1 VSRETIT
8 SNSETHLGPELVDT
22 VVSEGEVVVVVSGL
36 EVTVDEGNGDH
47 WKESDGL
54 APRDHQGGDRS
65 GRTELDAVVTVGEV
79 GEGARLVDDTDLRG
93 ENNQNLRD
101 ASSDT
106 ILTAASWVLM
116 MTDLMSSEVLPASA
130 RRWWRMMAASTA
142 VCESAQSN
150 VSGRTS

>member
-1 VSRETIT
+1 M
-8 SNSETHLGPELVDT
+8 
-22 VVSEGEVVVVVSGL
+22 
-36 EVTVDEGNGDH
+36 
-47 WKESDGL
+47 
-54 APRDHQGGDRS
+54 
-65 GRTELDAVVTVGEV
+65 VTVGEV

-150 VSGRTS
+150 VSGRTSRVNEAGTYGTQRGLQNNEGRRAKGEGEIPVVSVHNISRRQHSSTHRRA

>member
-1 VSRETIT
+1 V
-8 SNSETHLGPELVDT
+8 G
-22 VVSEGEVVVVVSGL
+22 
-36 EVTVDEGNGDH
+36 
-47 WKESDGL
+47 
-54 APRDHQGGDRS
+54 S

-93 ENNQNLRD
+93 EDNQNLRD

-142 VCESAQSN
+142 VCESAQTKLLGERYLRN
-150 VSGRTS
+150 MLGTYGTRRGLQGNEEGRRVEGEGGDSSCQLPPQDEMAGFKYSPASLKRTFSMM